1 MPWQDVAVS
10 FDGDAAFDVAMG
22 FIQRWNN
29 HTAFQ
34 AATDMKE
41 IKSFPKPLA
50 SAQSSSPGA
59 CSVRVVRSI
68 AEVRCPSA
76 LSIVL

>member
-10 FDGDAAFDVAMG
+10 FDGEAAYDVAMG

-34 AATDMKE
+34 SAKDIE
-41 IKSFPKPLA
+41 DIKAFPKPLA
-50 SAQSSSPGA
+50 CNSSECSTVSG
-59 CSVRVVRSI
+59 SVRIVRSI
-68 AEVRCPSA
+68 SEVT
-76 LSIVL
+76 